1 MSALLAFPFYA
12 GETFVFKVK
21 YGFISAGTLTLQ
33 TVARESLRGYDVWHF
48 RLRARGGV
56 PFYRIDD
63 LIESWARASDL
74 ASVRYFKRLREG
86 SYRAQRLIDYF
97 PDQGFAVYSEGD
109 TVASFPGAVDPL
121 SIVYYARTLPLEVG
135 ASFKVPYHVD
145 RRSDTVEIRVLG
157 RERVRVPYG
166 EFDCFVVE
174 PVIPSGKNIFGA
186 RGGLKIWLTA
196 NEERLPVK
204 IVSKV
209 FFGSMSGVLVE
220 KR

>member
-1 MSALLAFPFYA
+1 MSWLLAVPFYA

-21 YGFISAGTLTLQ
+21 WGFITAGTLTLE
-33 TVARESLRGYDVWHF
+33 VVSRETLRGEEAWHF

-56 PFYRIDD
+56 PFYRVDD
-63 LIESWARASDL
+63 LIESWARVGDL
-74 ASVRYFKRLREG
+74 ASLRYRKRLREG
-86 SYRAQRLIDYF
+86 SYRAERQIDYYQ
-97 PDQGFAVYSEGD
+97 DQGFAVYSEGD
-109 TVASFPGAVDPL
+109 TVPIWPGSVDPL
-121 SIVYYARTLPLEVG
+121 SIVYYARTLPLEEG

-145 RRSDTVEIRVLG
+145 RRSDTVTIRVLG
-157 RERVRVPYG
+157 RERVKVPYG

-174 PVIPSGKNIFGA
+174 PVIPSGRNIFGA
-186 RGGLKIWLTA
+186 KGGLKLWLTA
-196 NEERLPVK
+196 DEERLPVK